1 MQQIT
6 WFELEAEE
14 KVDCDIIELPEAEMV
29 NIIGSSVGL
38 DFRYKDKLFGWVAK
52 TKHCTFTLKYGT
64 YKYEGAY
71 GKRYISAGYDY
82 KKNGEIGGTGCP
94 CDSIKRAIEIIGK
107 GVERWA

>member
-1 MQQIT
+1 MRQMML
-6 WFELEAEE
+6 FEYE
-14 KVDCDIIELPEAEMV
+14 VDDRLKEDINNLSETEMV
-29 NIIGSSVGL
+29 DIVGCSTGL
-38 DFRYKDKLFGWVAK
+38 DFKYKDELFGWVAK

-94 CDSIKRAIEIIGK
+94 CDSIKRAIEIISK